1 MKSHP
6 IRPIRAVPQEARY
19 WAVSVS
25 GRRCGGRRWTES
37 PAEWQPRPSLTFHQS
52 IESISSGSQVTSFLP
67 ACTRRRCARDN
78 EHEWGGGREGVKL
91 TIQDALEK
99 EKSQYPHALLRS
111 VPPGYAFSAFSA
123 RCLLGSLSSALGR
136 RLNIC
141 LRLQASAPIPTFN
154 VPLLTLSVQ
163 PALLSPESSH
173 KGAPVLVLRRA
184 ELRLSRLAASRC
196 YSNGC

>member
-78 EHEWGGGREGVKL
+78 EHEWGGGEGGGETYHSRCSGKREKPISTCPAPVGPPRL
-91 TIQDALEK
+91 CLLC
-99 EKSQYPHALLRS
+99 LLRP
-111 VPPGYAFSAFSA
+111 VPP
-123 RCLLGSLSSALGR
+123 
-136 RLNIC
+136 
-141 LRLQASAPIPTFN
+141 
-154 VPLLTLSVQ
+154 
-163 PALLSPESSH
+163 
-173 KGAPVLVLRRA
+173 
-184 ELRLSRLAASRC
+184 RLSLVSAWAKVKHLPPSSGERSDPHF
-196 YSNGC
+196 